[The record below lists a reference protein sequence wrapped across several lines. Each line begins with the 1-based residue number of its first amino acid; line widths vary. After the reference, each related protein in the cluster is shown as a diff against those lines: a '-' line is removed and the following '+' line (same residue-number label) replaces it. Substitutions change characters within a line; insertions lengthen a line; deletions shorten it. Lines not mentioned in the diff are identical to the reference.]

1 MKYTQ
6 IDIPGVVLMEP
17 AVFGDE
23 RGYFM
28 QTWREDEFRKQ
39 VADISFVQENQ
50 SRSCKGTLR
59 GLHYQIQNSQGKLVR
74 VIAGEVFDVVIDLR
88 KSSPSFGRWAGAW
101 LSAENRQM
109 FWVPPGFGHGFYVL
123 SEAAE
128 FVYRCTDYWAPEHER
143 CILWADPDIGIDWP
157 LLPGGMPL
165 LSEKDTVGVPFRDAE
180 VFE

>member
-6 IDIPGVVLMEP
+6 IDISGVVLMEP

-23 RGYFM
+23 RGCFM
-28 QTWREDEFRKQ
+28 ETWREDEFRKQ
-39 VADISFVQENQ
+39 VADVSFVQDNQ

-59 GLHYQIQNSQGKLVR
+59 GLHYQIQNPQGKLVR
-74 VIAGEVFDVVIDLR
+74 VIAGEVFDVAIDLR
-88 KSSPSFGRWAGAW
+88 KSSPSFGRWTGFR

-128 FVYRCTDYWAPEHER
+128 FVYRCSDYWAPEHER
-143 CILWADPDIGIDWP
+143 CILWDDPDIGIDWP

-165 LSEKDTVGVPFRDAE
+165 LSEKDIAGVPFKDAE